1 MNIQFLV
8 LHCLHDVHLTE
19 QKMSLIIIEV
29 KISKFLKELE
39 TKITS
44 YEKKKKKEM
53 IPLTYKTNK
62 SQKKSKCFLS
72 M

>member
-8 LHCLHDVHLTE
+8 LHCLHDVHLIE

-39 TKITS
+39 TKIIS
-44 YEKKKKKEM
+44 YEKKDM
-53 IPLTYKTNK
+53 ITLTYKADK
-62 SQKKSKCFLS
+62 SQKKPKCFLY

>member
-8 LHCLHDVHLTE
+8 LHCLHDVHLIE

-29 KISKFLKELE
+29 NISKFLKELE

-44 YEKKKKKEM
+44 YEKKKKEM

-62 SQKKSKCFLS
+62 SQKKSKCFLY

>member
-8 LHCLHDVHLTE
+8 LHCLHDVHLIE

-29 KISKFLKELE
+29 KISKCLKELE

-44 YEKKKKKEM
+44 YEKKKKRNDT
-53 IPLTYKTNK
+53 INL
-62 SQKKSKCFLS
+62 
-72 M
+72 

>member
-8 LHCLHDVHLTE
+8 LHCLHDVHLIE

-39 TKITS
+39 TKITI
-44 YEKKKKKEM
+44 YEKKKKEM

-62 SQKKSKCFLS
+62 SQKKSKCFLY

>member
-44 YEKKKKKEM
+44 YEKKKKRNDT
-53 IPLTYKTNK
+53 INL
-62 SQKKSKCFLS
+62 
-72 M
+72 

>member
-1 MNIQFLV
+1 MNILFLV
-8 LHCLHDVHLTE
+8 LHCLHDVHLIE

-62 SQKKSKCFLS
+62 SQKKSKCFLY

>member
-44 YEKKKKKEM
+44 YEKKKKKRNDT
-53 IPLTYKTNK
+53 INL
-62 SQKKSKCFLS
+62 
-72 M
+72 